1 MGTMLTLFEG
11 LRITINFETIP
22 MVFFTAFA
30 LCNHAASAWFKRF
43 AVFHDRIRYAA
54 QPIHDGTDDF
64 AFAVPFAVQ
73 SGLNPG

>member
-1 MGTMLTLFEG
+1 
-11 LRITINFETIP
+11 

-54 QPIHDGTDDF
+54 QPVHDGTDDF
-64 AFAVPFAVQ
+64 AFAVPSAVQ
-73 SGLNPG
+73 SGLEPG